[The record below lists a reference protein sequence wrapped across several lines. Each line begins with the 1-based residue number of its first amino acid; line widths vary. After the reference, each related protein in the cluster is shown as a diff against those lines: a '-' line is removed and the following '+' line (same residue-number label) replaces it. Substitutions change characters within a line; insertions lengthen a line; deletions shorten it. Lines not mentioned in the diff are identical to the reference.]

1 VWPNE
6 GSVIS
11 RNISAGLKGPR
22 GLFVTSNGDIYVD
35 NGNNLQVDKWTL
47 NATSGV
53 NVMDVTNS
61 SYSLFVDINNTL
73 YASFDLEHKV
83 TKVSLN
89 SGSISPIIA
98 AGNGT
103 FGAGPYMLYAPNGI
117 FVDIK
122 FNLYVADCYNS
133 RIQLFKPGQL
143 NGTTVVGNGSA
154 EAIVLNHPCGITL
167 DGDSYLFITDCYN
180 NRIIG
185 SGPTGYR
192 CIAGCSDIAGN
203 SSYQLNTP
211 RGVNFD
217 TYGNIYV
224 ADSINNRIQIFVLA
238 TNSCG
243 KSTHVCLRK

>member
-61 SYSLFVDINNTL
+61 SISLFVDINNTL

-89 SGSISPIIA
+89 SGSATPIIA

-103 FGAGPYMLYAPNGI
+103 FGAGSYMLYAPSGI
-117 FVDIK
+117 YVDIK
-122 FNLYVADCYNS
+122 FNLYVADCYNN
-133 RIQLFKPGQL
+133 RIQLFKSGQS
-143 NGTTVVGNGSA
+143 NGTTVLGNGSA
-154 EAIVLNHPCGITL
+154 ETIVLNRPSGITFDA
-167 DGDSYLFITDCYN
+167 DGYLFITDCDN
-180 NRIIG
+180 NRILG
-185 SGPTGYR
+185 SGPNGYR
-192 CIAGCSDIAGN
+192 CIAGCSGAAGN

-217 TYGNIYV
+217 TYGNIFV
-224 ADSINNRIQIFVLA
+224 ADSINNRIQIFLLA

-243 KSTHVCLRK
+243 EYYHSSSKN